1 MAHQV
6 KQKGFSKMKFL
17 EKNLVLLD
25 APASS
30 PEEAIRIAGKL
41 LVDGD
46 LAEQTYVEAMVE
58 SFHKNGP
65 YFVLAPQIA
74 LPHARP
80 EDGVK
85 EASVSF
91 VRLKNSVVFGHP
103 ANDPVQLVFGLGAS
117 SSDEHLQILQKLMQ
131 LLGDPENIEKL
142 KVAKNYEEI
151 NELIGR
157 NK

>member
-1 MAHQV
+1 
-6 KQKGFSKMKFL
+6 MKFL

-25 APASS
+25 VPANS
-30 PEEAIRIAGKL
+30 PEEAIRIAGQL
-41 LVDGD
+41 LVDGE

-58 SFHKNGP
+58 SFKKNGP

-91 VRLKNSVVFGHP
+91 VRLKNPVVFGNP

-117 SSDEHLQILQKLMQ
+117 SSDEHLQILQKLML
-131 LLGDPENIEKL
+131 LLGNPENVEKL
-142 KVAKNYEEI
+142 KKVTNYDEI
-151 NELIGR
+151 NQLIGR
-157 NK
+157 N

>member
-1 MAHQV
+1 
-6 KQKGFSKMKFL
+6 MKFL

-25 APASS
+25 VEANS
-30 PEEAIRIAGKL
+30 PEEAIRTAGKL

-46 LAEQTYVEAMVE
+46 AAEQTYVEAMVE
-58 SFHKNGP
+58 SFKQNGP

-91 VRLKNSVVFGHP
+91 VRLKYPVVFGHQ
-103 ANDPVQLVFGLGAS
+103 ANDPVQFVFGLGAS
-117 SSDEHLQILQKLMQ
+117 SSDEHLQILQKLML
-131 LLGDPENIEKL
+131 LLGNPENVEKL
-142 KVAKNYEEI
+142 KDVSNYEEI
-151 NELIGR
+151 NELIR
-157 NK
+157 RK

>member
-1 MAHQV
+1 
-6 KQKGFSKMKFL
+6 MKFL

-25 APASS
+25 VPANS
-30 PEEAIRIAGKL
+30 PEEAIRIAGQL
-41 LVDGD
+41 LVDGE

-58 SFHKNGP
+58 SFKKNGP

-91 VRLKNSVVFGHP
+91 VRLKNPVVFGNP

-131 LLGDPENIEKL
+131 LLGNPDNVEKL
-142 KVAKNYEEI
+142 KKVTNYDEI
-151 NELIGR
+151 NQLIGR
-157 NK
+157 N

>member
-1 MAHQV
+1 
-6 KQKGFSKMKFL
+6 MKFL

-25 APASS
+25 VRAAS
-30 PEEAIRIAGKL
+30 PEEAIRKAGQL

-58 SFHKNGP
+58 SFKKNGP

-91 VRLKNSVVFGHP
+91 VRLENPVVFGNP

-117 SSDEHLQILQKLMQ
+117 SSDEHLQILQKLML
-131 LLGDPENIEKL
+131 LLGNPESVEKL
-142 KVAKNYEEI
+142 KQVSTYEEI

-157 NK
+157 N